1 MSRHLI
7 VMAAGTGGHV
17 MPGLAVA
24 DEMLRRGWTVS
35 WIGTEQGMENA
46 LLRHRQLRL
55 DRLAFSGMR
64 GKGMG
69 HAIKGGLRLIGAVR
83 ESVRI
88 IGERKPAAVF
98 GTGGYVCVPAGLA
111 AWMRRV
117 PIVLLNA
124 DSTLLMSNKVLAPL
138 AARIAFGFPA
148 DHASHGDK
156 GVWTGNP
163 VRANIAAL
171 DPAAQRYAHRTG
183 PLQLLVV
190 GGSLGATV
198 LNETLPRALALLP
211 ADQRPAIVH
220 QAGERHIDN
229 LRAAYAT
236 QGVQANVLPFIDDM
250 AAEYARADLVICR
263 AGAITVSELCTAGVA
278 SLLVPL
284 EVSTTAHQVHNA
296 QFMAKSGAA
305 MHVAQSDFTPAH
317 VARLIVDATRDDLAG
332 MAHLASMLAKPDA
345 TQAVAQ
351 LIEEV
356 AQ

>member
-24 DEMLRRGWTVS
+24 DEMLQRGWTIS
-35 WIGTEQGMENA
+35 WIGTEHGMENT

-64 GKGMG
+64 GKGLG
-69 HAIKGGLRLIGAVR
+69 HALKGGLQLLGAVR
-83 ESVRI
+83 QSRRI
-88 IGERKPAAVF
+88 LSERKPAVVF

-111 AWMRRV
+111 AWMSGI
-117 PIVLLNA
+117 PMVLLNA
-124 DSTLLMSNKVLAPL
+124 DATLLMSNKLLVPM

-148 DHASHGDK
+148 DHTVHGHK

-163 VRANIAAL
+163 VRAAIAAL
-171 DPAAQRYAHRTG
+171 DPPDQRYARRHG
-183 PLQLLVV
+183 PMRLLVV

-211 ADQRPAIVH
+211 AAQRPVVVH
-220 QAGERHIDN
+220 QAGERHIEN
-229 LRAAYAT
+229 LRAAYAA
-236 QGVQANVLPFIDDM
+236 QDVQAKVLPFIDDM
-250 AAEYARADLVICR
+250 ANEYAQADLVICR

-296 QFMAKSGAA
+296 MFMAKSGAA
-305 MHVAQSDFTPAH
+305 MHVPQGEFVPMH
-317 VARLIVDATRDDLAG
+317 VARLLAQTSRDDLAG
-332 MAHLASMLAKPDA
+332 MARLASMLAKPDA
-345 TQAVAQ
+345 TSAVAQ

-356 AQ
+356 VR